1 VNTPRPAAGYPAFG
15 LVAHLMRH
23 VACVPAVVRLDLDE
37 RVDGSSRRVEE
48 QPQVDPSVVVVVG
61 LRETSL
67 AAEAEERR
75 LRVEVELLAN
85 ETYEEPLHGLV
96 YLHCEEEHRGTEV
109 LAMRA
114 VEMREAGL
122 HPRDELHQL
131 SYRAA
136 RPGRAKSATSGYA
149 VYSPAPAMTSTS
161 QPADLN
167 ALLETFD
174 EADTAVRALYRQ
186 LADNPDLATEYEAGL
201 RELQRKRLEL
211 AQQVG
216 VAALA
221 EWRAARSGVAT
232 SLAGTAGTLTTPVVK
247 PVTERD
253 TNGVASTAPIPPAP
267 LAPPTESVPTVELV
281 QPSEPAPA
289 EPPASTS
296 PVSPPASDAQLTEW
310 KRAVQLK
317 GLGATPTPAPPP
329 QRPWGVSL
337 HEMMCLLGPP
347 EVDLNDS
354 VALLEE
360 LDALDEVATPER
372 QKLWVRL
379 PIEVQKRWLSHLVA
393 RTRAIREHPSSDGVL
408 EHLKKI
414 RAVYPEW
421 ARQYVPG
428 HINGLQLKHA
438 PIHGTWAKDAEDHWR
453 ALGVALG
460 PDFAARVT
468 RSTPKK
474 RKERERTSVG
484 DEPVVVESDW
494 PLLPVVQGKT
504 VLIVGGAPKEP
515 NRERLESYLKLAS
528 LEWPLV
534 DGPRKVEAVAQRV
547 AKGTYD
553 IVLVILTLVA
563 HNESER
569 ILDAAKE
576 AKVPWAMVEGYGTA
590 SVRSGIER
598 FLRPAMAR

>member
-1 VNTPRPAAGYPAFG
+1 
-15 LVAHLMRH
+15 
-23 VACVPAVVRLDLDE
+23 
-37 RVDGSSRRVEE
+37 
-48 QPQVDPSVVVVVG
+48 
-61 LRETSL
+61 
-67 AAEAEERR
+67 
-75 LRVEVELLAN
+75 
-85 ETYEEPLHGLV
+85 
-96 YLHCEEEHRGTEV
+96 
-109 LAMRA
+109 
-114 VEMREAGL
+114 
-122 HPRDELHQL
+122 
-131 SYRAA
+131 
-136 RPGRAKSATSGYA
+136 
-149 VYSPAPAMTSTS
+149 MTSTS
-161 QPADLN
+161 QPAGLGT
-167 ALLETFD
+167 LLEMLD
-174 EADTAVRALYRQ
+174 QADAAVRTLYRQ

-221 EWRAARSGVAT
+221 EWRATRSGLET
-232 SLAGTAGTLTTPVVK
+232 RLAGTLATAAVK

-253 TNGVASTAPIPPAP
+253 KNGVTSIAPIPPAP
-267 LAPPTESVPTVELV
+267 PNPPTESVPTVELV

-289 EPPASTS
+289 EPPASAS
-296 PVSPPASDAQLTEW
+296 SPPASDAQLTEW
-310 KRAVQLK
+310 KKAVQVK
-317 GLGATPTPAPPP
+317 GLGATPTPATPP

-360 LDALDEVATPER
+360 LEALDEIATPER
-372 QKLWVRL
+372 QKLWVRF

-393 RTRAIREHPSSDGVL
+393 RTRGIREHPSSDGVL
-408 EHLKKI
+408 EHLKRI

-460 PDFAARVT
+460 PDFAARVP
-468 RSTPKK
+468 RTPRK
-474 RKERERTSVG
+474 RKEKARTSVA
-484 DEPVVVESDW
+484 EPAVVDPDW

-504 VLIVGGAPKEP
+504 AVIVGGEPKEP

-576 AKVPWAMVEGYGTA
+576 AKVLWAMVEGYGTA

-598 FLRPAMAR
+598 FLHPAMAR